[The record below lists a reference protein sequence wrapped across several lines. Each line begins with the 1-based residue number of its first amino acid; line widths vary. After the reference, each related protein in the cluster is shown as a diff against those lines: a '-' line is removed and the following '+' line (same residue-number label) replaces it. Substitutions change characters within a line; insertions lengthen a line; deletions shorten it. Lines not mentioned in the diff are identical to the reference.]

1 MNEIQFKNN
10 KIFENNYITL
20 NITIDKLY
28 ILYFCII
35 SVWSLNNKLKN
46 LFEKIIENLFLIIIL
61 FRINIEDIINICN
74 EYNNNRYIIIIFN
87 DNVY

>member
-1 MNEIQFKNN
+1 M
-10 KIFENNYITL
+10 
-20 NITIDKLY
+20 
-28 ILYFCII
+28 
-35 SVWSLNNKLKN
+35 KN